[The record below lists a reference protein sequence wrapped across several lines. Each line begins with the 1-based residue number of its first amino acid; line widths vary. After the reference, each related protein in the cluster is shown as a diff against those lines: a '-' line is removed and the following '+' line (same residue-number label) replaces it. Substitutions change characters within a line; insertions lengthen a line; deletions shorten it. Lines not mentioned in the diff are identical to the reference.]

1 MYKYIQTEDQKL
13 QNFSQTISK
22 IAKDEQSKGDIKSK
36 LVQLQKFF
44 MYNRTFFFFK
54 N

>member
-36 LVQLQKFF
+36 LVQL
-44 MYNRTFFFFK
+44 
-54 N
+54 